1 MIAYLLVFSI
11 SLVLSLI
18 ITPLTIK
25 FCKQFNIVDIP
36 DKRKIHKDP
45 IPRMGGLAVIISTFL
60 SILIFSS
67 ITIFFYPEFFKIKY
81 FKYDIIQVLG
91 IISSLSLITLVGM
104 IDDIRGLKAK
114 NKLIFQFLSANILF
128 FTGTKITFI
137 TLLNNHFLH
146 LGDVLSYILTILWV
160 IGLTNA
166 INLIDGMDGALAGI
180 GAIISFSLG
189 ILAIIQGQTV
199 LAVFV
204 FALSGSLISFLK
216 YNFNPAKVFLGDTGS
231 LFIGMFMSIISIL
244 GYFKKATLISI
255 AIPVI
260 IFAIPIL
267 DTLFAIIRRI
277 IKRQHIF
284 QPDKEHIHHK
294 LLQYGFNQKQ
304 AAFILYFITIFL
316 SIIAI
321 TIIK

>member
-1 MIAYLLVFSI
+1 MIVYILVFSI
-11 SLVLSLI
+11 SLVLSLL
-18 ITPLTIK
+18 ITPLIIK

-104 IDDIRGLKAK
+104 IDDIKELKAK
-114 NKLIFQFLSANILF
+114 TKLIFQFLSANILF

-199 LAVFV
+199 LAIFV
-204 FALSGSLISFLK
+204 FALSGSLTGFLK

-260 IFAIPIL
+260 IFAIPIF